1 MRRDEGV
8 CGRILV
14 LNRRQWRVLG
24 AKDKESKQRIRSEEI
39 DLAGRGSQRLYR
51 LRRKKERWALGEA
64 DASRPPMSE
73 TGATRW
79 QKRPK

>member
-51 LRRKKERWALGEA
+51 LRRKKRAVGFGR
-64 DASRPPMSE
+64 S
-73 TGATRW
+73 
-79 QKRPK
+79 